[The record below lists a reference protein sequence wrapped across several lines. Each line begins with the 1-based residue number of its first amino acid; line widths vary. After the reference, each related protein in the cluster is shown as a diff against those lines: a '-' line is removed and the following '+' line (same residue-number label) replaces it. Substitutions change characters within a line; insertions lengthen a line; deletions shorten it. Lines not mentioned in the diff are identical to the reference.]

1 MKPRIFLFDGSQNFL
16 GRMLFDLKS
25 LRDTAIGQMQNQFLL
40 HIGFNAPSSDA
51 IRSTLEKL
59 PTALYCTRSF
69 KDGWPGE
76 EWDFSEE
83 IESGPSSLGVYAIIK
98 APVNHYNLSLEAQKE
113 IEKLVSKN
121 EVSATKKKSVEDLH
135 LQDFEWSVRTTNVF
149 KNEQIKKLSDLLR
162 YSTRDLL
169 ALKNFGRL
177 SLAEVESFLSTY
189 DIRLPEHHLDDPLSN
204 IEFTEFTEELFELE
218 QNDNF
223 FDCVKLAFKKIDDE
237 RIQGYLLDRSGIRA
251 KKTLEELGIQEGVT
265 RERIRQL
272 EAKGLEKVFNQ
283 KPNYFRLF
291 YERVQEIVSS
301 SPVALRFEDLSN
313 IDSRFGSGERD
324 RDLLHY
330 VMHYCRKALKASELM
345 ELYLVKHESSFYIL
359 PLDSD
364 NMHELRVSLI
374 HTLQESESMAL
385 ADLLSGIKDK
395 MPSSHGI
402 AIDLLFED
410 LIQNCLIEKKDEAE
424 IFIKYVG
431 WSTIERAAQFLL
443 REIKNSEV
451 PLRRTELEQLI
462 SNSNYSISFSSVHNA
477 LISSDEVYPS
487 SHGSWGT
494 IEHFNFSELDKAKIL
509 NCAKILCERD
519 KNIQFH
525 SREIIQKLNGQVDL
539 AIDEFGAAAVL
550 RKYGKFNYLGRNIFT
565 GLDSE
570 IERRMFINET
580 LVKVLREAGR
590 PIHISTLLEE
600 ARKYVSIGEHAILQF
615 KKPVINLGAAT
626 FALDYWDEDVLRGGV
641 DIPYGSLTKNE
652 MMVMEKLVFSYGK
665 DNEINLSDAYDTCC
679 ELFMGYTESSKL
691 AAVKRV
697 FERFQKDEL
706 IQINSDTII
715 IK

>member
-1 MKPRIFLFDGSQNFL
+1 
-16 GRMLFDLKS
+16 
-25 LRDTAIGQMQNQFLL
+25 MQNQFLL

-204 IEFTEFTEELFELE
+204 IEFTEYTEELFELE

-443 REIKNSEV
+443 REI
-451 PLRRTELEQLI
+451 
-462 SNSNYSISFSSVHNA
+462 
-477 LISSDEVYPS
+477 
-487 SHGSWGT
+487 
-494 IEHFNFSELDKAKIL
+494 
-509 NCAKILCERD
+509 
-519 KNIQFH
+519 
-525 SREIIQKLNGQVDL
+525 SRNK
-539 AIDEFGAAAVL
+539 
-550 RKYGKFNYLGRNIFT
+550 GKP
-565 GLDSE
+565 
-570 IERRMFINET
+570 
-580 LVKVLREAGR
+580 K
-590 PIHISTLLEE
+590 
-600 ARKYVSIGEHAILQF
+600 
-615 KKPVINLGAAT
+615 
-626 FALDYWDEDVLRGGV
+626 
-641 DIPYGSLTKNE
+641 
-652 MMVMEKLVFSYGK
+652 
-665 DNEINLSDAYDTCC
+665 
-679 ELFMGYTESSKL
+679 
-691 AAVKRV
+691 
-697 FERFQKDEL
+697 
-706 IQINSDTII
+706 
-715 IK
+715 